1 METMSLAADRQ
12 IRSYNEKLLK
22 KSVTNEQTINP
33 VMDQPALL
41 IKKSESKEPKQQCK

>member
-22 KSVTNEQTINP
+22 KTITNEQNFNP
-33 VMDQPALL
+33 VKEQSVLP
-41 IKKSESKEPKQQCK
+41 KEKSESKEPKQQGK